1 MTTAEANRLA
11 DRFTANSRK
20 HPAGSKA
27 AEIWH
32 LAAKAVLEA
41 EGDSLAASLQRSINR
56 RSSKLGLRLSR

>member
-41 EGDSLAASLQRSINR
+41 EGDSLAASLQRSMNR
-56 RSSKLGLRLSR
+56 RTRKLGLRVSR

>member
-11 DRFTANSRK
+11 DDFTARSRS
-20 HPAGSKA
+20 HPAGSRA

-41 EGDSLAASLQRSINR
+41 EGDSLKAAAQRAMR
-56 RSSKLGLRLSR
+56 RRTLGLRLER